1 MSFSVVIPL
10 IILSGTIAF
19 AIGWRSHAAR
29 RLERATLARLPV
41 GEGGIVSGAERISR
55 HARSGRAVLLL
66 HGFGDTPQTLKY
78 LADDLLLHG
87 YSVCAPLLP
96 GHGRTLSA
104 FAASRSDEWL
114 GLVRQEL
121 LAVLKT
127 YDDVSLVGLSMGGAL
142 ASILAAEHDEIGALV
157 LIAPYLDMPPAV
169 RRVARWH
176 RALGVSTVYV
186 AGRGGECSI
195 HDPEERAR
203 ALSYR
208 ASTPRLLFELSR
220 IADAARIS
228 LPRISAPTLL
238 LQSREDNRISP
249 AVAEQAYAALG
260 SLEKQ
265 LVWLEGCGHVVT
277 VDYGREG
284 VFTMVREWL
293 EAHPRRGD
301 TSKELSRRELEMKN
315 GTA

>member
-1 MSFSVVIPL
+1 MSFSVAIPL
-10 IILSGTIAF
+10 IILAGAIAF

-29 RLERATLARLPV
+29 RLERVTLARLPV
-41 GEGGIVSGAERISR
+41 GEGGIVTGGGPISEDT
-55 HARSGRAVLLL
+55 HGGSAVLLL

-78 LADDLLLHG
+78 LADDLVLHG
-87 YSVCAPLLP
+87 YSVRAPLLP
-96 GHGRTLSA
+96 GHGRTLAS
-104 FAASRSDEWL
+104 FAESRSEEWL
-114 GLVRQEL
+114 ESARKEL
-121 LAVLKT
+121 AAVLKS
-127 YDDVSLVGLSMGGAL
+127 YADVSIVGLSMGGAL
-142 ASILAAEHDEIGALV
+142 ASILAAEHGEISALV
-157 LIAPYLDMPPAV
+157 LISPYLDMPPAV

-176 RALGVSTVYV
+176 RALGASTVYV
-186 AGRGGECSI
+186 AGRGGERSI

-220 IADAARIS
+220 IADAARAS

-249 AVAEQAYAALG
+249 AVAEQAFAALG

-265 LVWLEGCGHVVT
+265 LIWLEGCGHVVT
-277 VDYGREG
+277 VDYGRER
-284 VFTMVREWL
+284 VFAKVREWL
-293 EAHPRRGD
+293 EVHPGRSDSSRD
-301 TSKELSRRELEMKN
+301 LSQQEMGMKN